1 MGDHVAYM
9 KILVMTY
16 GRQDRKR
23 ILRYHCS
30 HLIIIK
36 ACQIKFRAA
45 SPEDQHRIIFL
56 AGLQHGVQCCDY
68 RRRAVSTLHQGRE
81 KLRGDFESVW
91 IFIQVTDEVPIAGCV
106 GGRYDRQVIRQSRQR
121 EALLH
126 VHQALFLQSLNGL
139 LSLQFLDSERKLRI
153 YIVDYQRKSIQ
164 LTIIHLHFHQQ
175 SHALLYRRACHRF
188 EIWRDESVFR
198 APDDGA

>member
-9 KILVMTY
+9 EILVMAY

-30 HLIIIK
+30 HFIVIE

-45 SPEDQHRIIFL
+45 ASEDEHRIIFL
-56 AGLQHGVQCCDY
+56 AGIQHGVQCCDY
-68 RRRAVSTLHQGRE
+68 RRRAVGSLHQGRE
-81 KLRGDFESVW
+81 KLRSDFESVW
-91 IFIQVTDEVPIAGCV
+91 IFVQVTDEVPVAGCI
-106 GGRYDRQVIRQSRQR
+106 GGRYDRQVIRQSRQH

-126 VHQALFLQSLNGL
+126 VHQALFLQPLNGL
-139 LSLQFLDSERKLRI
+139 LPLHLLDSERKFRI

-164 LTIIHLHFHQQ
+164 LTIIHLHFHQK
-175 SHALLYRRACHRF
+175 SHALLYGRACHRF

-198 APDDGA
+198 APDDGV